1 MEKTDSFE
9 VRFKEGDI
17 IFCEFEP
24 GEEMYVIKEG
34 KVRITKIQNN
44 KEKTIDIIGPGEIFG
59 EMALIDNDKR
69 TATIIAETDVVLIR
83 VDRNN
88 FETLA
93 KNNPPWALKLLKNFS
108 RRIYD
113 AKRKLR
119 ILSIKDYDTRVL
131 ETLIMLSEGIAK
143 ENEKI
148 VSLNANV
155 EDIAHWTG
163 ISPKEAEEILNRYV
177 KMGKIS
183 IDKEGIKINNIND
196 LKRLSQNKQ
205 KLYET

>member
-1 MEKTDSFE
+1 MDKADQRFE
-9 VRFKEGDI
+9 VRFNEGDI

-44 KEKTIDIIGPGEIFG
+44 KEKTIDVIGPGEIFG

-69 TATIIAETDVVLIR
+69 TATVIAETDVVLVR
-83 VDRNN
+83 VDKGN
-88 FETLA
+88 FEMLA
-93 KNNPPWALKLLKNFS
+93 KNNPQWALKLIKNFS

-113 AKRKLR
+113 ARRKLR
-119 ILSIKDYDTRVL
+119 ILSIKDVDTRVL

-143 ENEKI
+143 EDEKTVVI
-148 VSLNANV
+148 NTSA
-155 EDIAHWTG
+155 EDIAHWCG
-163 ISPKEAEEILNRYV
+163 ISIREAEDILSRYAR
-177 KMGKIS
+177 MAKIS
-183 IDKEGIKINNIND
+183 FEKEGIRINNIND

-205 KLYET
+205 KL

>member
-1 MEKTDSFE
+1 MDKADSFE
-9 VRFKEGDI
+9 VRFNEGDI

-44 KEKTIDIIGPGEIFG
+44 KEKTIDVIGPGEIFG

-69 TATIIAETDVVLIR
+69 TATVIAETDVVLVK
-83 VDRNN
+83 VDRDN
-88 FETLA
+88 FEILA

-119 ILSIKDYDTRVL
+119 ILSIKEPDTRVL
-131 ETLIMLSEGIAK
+131 ETLIMLSEGVAK
-143 ENEKI
+143 DDSKSFVI
-148 VSLNANV
+148 SSTI

-163 ISPKEAEEILNRYV
+163 ISVKEAEEILGRYV

-183 IDKEGIKINNIND
+183 VDKEGIKIHNIND

-205 KLYET
+205 KL

>member
-1 MEKTDSFE
+1 MDSEQFE
-9 VRFKEGDI
+9 VRFNSGDV

-83 VDRNN
+83 VDRDN
-88 FETLA
+88 FEMLS
-93 KNNPPWALKLLKNFS
+93 KNNPQLMLKLLKSFS

-119 ILSIKDYDTRVL
+119 ILSIKDIDTRVL
-131 ETLIMLSEGIAK
+131 ETLIMLSEGSVK
-143 ENEKI
+143 EGENTVVI
-148 VSLNANV
+148 GVSA
-155 EDIAHWTG
+155 EDIAHWCG
-163 ISPKEAEEILNRYV
+163 ISVKEAEEILGRYSR
-177 KMGKIS
+177 MAKIS
-183 IDKEGIKINNIND
+183 LEKDNIRVNNLAD
-196 LKRLSQNKQ
+196 LKRLAQNKQ
-205 KLYET
+205 KI